1 MTYGYSQSLVAANK
15 QANPKSLGVALG
27 RVCTQ
32 KGISVSRV
40 ADYFGVSRM
49 TVYNWFKG
57 DSSPHPSLHTRI
69 ERYISSLKKK

>member
-1 MTYGYSQSLVAANK
+1 MTYGYSQSLVAANN
-15 QANPKSLGVALG
+15 QANAKSLGVALG

-32 KGISVSRV
+32 KGISVSYV

-57 DSSPHPSLHTRI
+57 DSSPNPSMHTRI
-69 ERYISSLKKK
+69 ERYIASLKKK